1 MKAKL
6 KQLSYLYLTVILLS
20 LLFFIC
26 YIFLFADIWDAFLLD
41 NSKFWTYLLSFIF
54 FILFAFISIFMIS
67 RVRTSWE
74 EKENFL
80 AHLRISREGLAIF
93 DNNKRLS
100 LSNPLFNQY
109 CDLISDK
116 ILSTP
121 EAILDVPEFSQVAQ
135 FLNESEELSNSDSYI
150 SYSVDKNGKIFKINC
165 IRLYNKG
172 FEVSINDVT
181 QVEEQERLK
190 NQLTQN
196 IAHEFKTPV
205 SSIQGY
211 LETILKGKESGGLPP
226 EKELY
231 FLERCYAQ
239 GERLNG
245 LLQDISLLNKM
256 GAVGHISKMES
267 FNLSELVKT
276 VTEDVS
282 LSLDASE
289 IQVNNQLPNPLFMR
303 GNFSMVYSIFRNLI
317 DNSISYAGRGT
328 TIFINCFRSDE
339 KFLYISFSDNGVGV
353 DDKYLNRLFERFYR
367 IDKGRSRKLGGTGL
381 GLSIV
386 KNAVILHGGS
396 ISVKNRV
403 EGGLEFIFTLAR

>member
-6 KQLSYLYLTVILLS
+6 KQLSYLYITVILLS
-20 LLFFIC
+20 LLFIVC
-26 YIFLFADIWDAFLLD
+26 YIFLFADIWDAFFLD

-54 FILFAFISIFMIS
+54 FVLFAFISIFMIS
-67 RVRTSWE
+67 RVRASWE

-121 EAILDVPEFSQVAQ
+121 EAILDVPEFARIAQ
-135 FLNESEELSNSDSYI
+135 FLNGTEEDANSDSYVSFSI
-150 SYSVDKNGKIFKINC
+150 DKNGKIFKVNC
-165 IRLYNKG
+165 IRLQNKG

-239 GERLNG
+239 GERLNN

-276 VTEDVS
+276 VLEDVS
-282 LSLDASE
+282 LNLDASE
-289 IQVNNQLPNPLFMR
+289 IQVNNHLPNPLFMR

-328 TIFINCFRSDE
+328 AIFINCFRSDE

-386 KNAVILHGGS
+386 KNAVVLHGGS

>member
-165 IRLYNKG
+165 IRLYNNNSHIG
-172 FEVSINDVT
+172 QMR
-181 QVEEQERLK
+181 QVWYSRWLPC
-190 NQLTQN
+190 
-196 IAHEFKTPV
+196 PV
-205 SSIQGY
+205 SCVSM
-211 LETILKGKESGGLPP
+211 ILCMKVHLP
-226 EKELY
+226 
-231 FLERCYAQ
+231 
-239 GERLNG
+239 
-245 LLQDISLLNKM
+245 LL
-256 GAVGHISKMES
+256 
-267 FNLSELVKT
+267 
-276 VTEDVS
+276 
-282 LSLDASE
+282 
-289 IQVNNQLPNPLFMR
+289 
-303 GNFSMVYSIFRNLI
+303 RN
-317 DNSISYAGRGT
+317 S
-328 TIFINCFRSDE
+328 
-339 KFLYISFSDNGVGV
+339 
-353 DDKYLNRLFERFYR
+353 
-367 IDKGRSRKLGGTGL
+367 SR
-381 GLSIV
+381 V
-386 KNAVILHGGS
+386 
-396 ISVKNRV
+396 
-403 EGGLEFIFTLAR
+403 

>member
-6 KQLSYLYLTVILLS
+6 KQLSYLYITVILLS
-20 LLFFIC
+20 LLFIVC
-26 YIFLFADIWDAFLLD
+26 YIFLFADIWDAFFLD

-54 FILFAFISIFMIS
+54 FVLFAFISIFMIS
-67 RVRTSWE
+67 RVRASWE

-116 ILSTP
+116 ILSSP
-121 EAILDVPEFSQVAQ
+121 EAILDVPEFARIAQ
-135 FLNESEELSNSDSYI
+135 FLNGTEDDANSDSYVSFSI
-150 SYSVDKNGKIFKINC
+150 DKNGKIFKVNC
-165 IRLYNKG
+165 IRLQNKG

-239 GERLNG
+239 GERLNN

-276 VTEDVS
+276 VLEDVS
-282 LSLDASE
+282 LNLDASE
-289 IQVNNQLPNPLFMR
+289 IQVNNHLPNPLFMR

-328 TIFINCFRSDE
+328 AIFINCFRSDE

-386 KNAVILHGGS
+386 KNAVVLHGGS

>member
-1 MKAKL
+1 M
-6 KQLSYLYLTVILLS
+6 
-20 LLFFIC
+20 
-26 YIFLFADIWDAFLLD
+26 
-41 NSKFWTYLLSFIF
+41 
-54 FILFAFISIFMIS
+54 
-67 RVRTSWE
+67 
-74 EKENFL
+74 
-80 AHLRISREGLAIF
+80 
-93 DNNKRLS
+93 
-100 LSNPLFNQY
+100 
-109 CDLISDK
+109 
-116 ILSTP
+116 
-121 EAILDVPEFSQVAQ
+121 
-135 FLNESEELSNSDSYI
+135 
-150 SYSVDKNGKIFKINC
+150 
-165 IRLYNKG
+165 
-172 FEVSINDVT
+172 
-181 QVEEQERLK
+181 
-190 NQLTQN
+190 
-196 IAHEFKTPV
+196 
-205 SSIQGY
+205 
-211 LETILKGKESGGLPP
+211 PP

-239 GERLNG
+239 GERLNS